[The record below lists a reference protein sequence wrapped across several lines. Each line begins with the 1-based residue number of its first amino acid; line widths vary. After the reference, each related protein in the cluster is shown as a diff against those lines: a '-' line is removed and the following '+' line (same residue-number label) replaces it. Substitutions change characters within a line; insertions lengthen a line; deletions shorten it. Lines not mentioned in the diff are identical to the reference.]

1 MLKFSNKINHV
12 NNDKEKQTIIAKI
25 TGNEL
30 H

>member
-1 MLKFSNKINHV
+1 MILKFSNKINHV
-12 NNDKEKQTIIAKI
+12 NNDKKQIIIAKI